1 MSYSRNDLV
10 PRDLVPMILAL
21 VVPLAMCVVIIL
33 HEPGIER
40 SFLWTSI
47 MMAVILTVI
56 GLALSF
62 AASRLAAR
70 NPDSAEG

>member
-1 MSYSRNDLV
+1 MNYSRNDLV

-21 VVPLAMCVVIIL
+21 VIPLLMCVVIIL

-47 MMAVILTVI
+47 MVAVILTAI

-62 AASRLAAR
+62 AASRLADR